1 MYRIPKLS
9 QFKQFDNQNFKN
21 LNLTIDYK
29 LICVY
34 LFWNNNEVGWSV
46 SFDLFWLLIWK
57 FQNIECKVS
66 QNYQRI
72 NILKLDHGFTLCF
85 DFWIYMI

>member
-34 LFWNNNEVGWSV
+34 LFWNNNEVGWSILTV
-46 SFDLFWLLIWK
+46 KLKILKYLMQSI
-57 FQNIECKVS
+57 S
-66 QNYQRI
+66 QNYEWI

-85 DFWIYMI
+85 DFRIY